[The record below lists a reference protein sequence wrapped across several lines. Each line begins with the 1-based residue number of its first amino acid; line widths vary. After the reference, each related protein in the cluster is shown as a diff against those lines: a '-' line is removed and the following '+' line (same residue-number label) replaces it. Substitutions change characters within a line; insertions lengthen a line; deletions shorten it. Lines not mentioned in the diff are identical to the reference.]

1 MLITSTYKQND
12 CIFLLK
18 DLTHIMPRTSI
29 EEKEKLINQGV
40 NYSELIIDEE
50 PVSDE
55 MNQVFKDMVQSEK
68 KNLAKYI
75 ATVSQGIM
83 EFHDFP
89 IIVSLAR
96 AGSPIGVLIKH
107 YIKFKYNLDV
117 PHYSISIIRGKGIDE
132 NALNY
137 ITRLW
142 NDKDI
147 VFIDG
152 WTGKGS
158 ITNELEKSVT
168 DYNKKYHTNISSD
181 LVVLADPAKM
191 AMLCGTKKDICI
203 PNACLNSTVSGL
215 VSRTIENKNYIGKTD
230 FHGAITYTYLK
241 YQDYSNYF
249 ITEIEKEFTKEHRN
263 ITLGTDKNYVS
274 EVLKQIMT
282 EYQVNDKNKIKLSI
296 GETSRALIRRSPKLI
311 LIKDKTNP
319 NLKFI
324 LEMAKKKNIEVKET
338 DTFDYECIGILK

>member
-1 MLITSTYKQND
+1 MLVKSTYKPED
-12 CIFLLK
+12 CTFLLK
-18 DLTHIMPRTSI
+18 DLTNLMPSTSK
-29 EEKEKLINQGV
+29 EEKEKLISNGI
-40 NYSELIIDEE
+40 NYSEMITDET
-50 PVSDE
+50 PVSKE
-55 MNQVFKDMVQSEK
+55 MNQIFKNMVQTEK
-68 KNLAKYI
+68 KDLAKYI
-75 ATVSQGIM
+75 AIVSQGIM
-83 EFHDFP
+83 SLYSEP
-89 IIVSLAR
+89 ILVSLAR
-96 AGSPIGVLIKH
+96 AGTPIGVLIKR
-107 YIKFKYNLDV
+107 YIKFKYNIDV